1 MSLRLRPLAVVSAPI
16 DIAKSDG
23 FSFKGLLD
31 KAVPYAIGAGVPRSA
46 IQKQVEKRKL
56 SAEAM
61 TSKGM
66 ILSAGQ
72 SKKSELKTLM
82 VDFKPT
88 SSWTEGGWLYAYYK
102 MDLVDPQFLLMAQE
116 TNVAL
121 TFLGGLEMNPSKYVV
136 AQIKKHWSRP
146 PSNRQ
151 GNEAVLD
158 WFMYD
163 NNMENTRGLFE
174 YIRNH
179 PGMPH
184 WKSQFASVD
193 DVLALVRT
201 GRKLPMKWFD
211 DGMRFVEEFVKML
224 RGKDAP
230 GPR

>member
-1 MSLRLRPLAVVSAPI
+1 MSLRLRPLAVVCAPI

-31 KAVPYAIGAGVPRSA
+31 KAVCTVPDAIGAGVPRSA
-46 IQKQVEKRKL
+46 IQKQVERRKL
-56 SAEAM
+56 SAEAV

-66 ILSAGQ
+66 ILSAGR
-72 SKKSELKTLM
+72 SKKSALKTLM

-102 MDLVDPQFLLMAQE
+102 TDIVDPQFLLMAQE
-116 TNVAL
+116 IEVAL

-136 AQIKKHWSRP
+136 AQIRKYWSRP

-151 GNEAVLD
+151 GNGSVLD

-163 NNMENTRGLFE
+163 NVENTRGLFE

-179 PGMPH
+179 PGMSH
-184 WKSQFASVD
+184 WKSNFASVD
-193 DVLALVRT
+193 DVIAAVRT
-201 GRKLPMKWFD
+201 GQKLPIMWFD
-211 DGMRFVEEFVKML
+211 DGMQFVEEFVKTL
-224 RGKDAP
+224 QG
-230 GPR
+230 

>member
-1 MSLRLRPLAVVSAPI
+1 MSLRLRPLAVVGPPI
-16 DIAKSDG
+16 DLGKSDG
-23 FSFKGLLD
+23 FSFKGLID
-31 KAVPYAIGAGVPRSA
+31 RVVPNDIGAVVPRSA

-56 SAEAM
+56 SAESVA
-61 TSKGM
+61 SKGM
-66 ILSAGQ
+66 IISAGQ
-72 SKKSELKTLM
+72 SKKRELKVLM

-102 MDLVDPQFLLMAQE
+102 MDLVDPQFLLMVQE
-116 TNVAL
+116 DDVAFTL
-121 TFLGGLEMNPSKYVV
+121 LGGLEMNPSKYVV
-136 AQIKKHWSRP
+136 TQINKHWSHP

-151 GNEAVLD
+151 GNGAVLD

-201 GRKLPMKWFD
+201 GQKLPMSWFD
-211 DGMRFVEEFVKML
+211 HGMQFVEEFVKML
-224 RGKDAP
+224 REKDAP
-230 GPR
+230 R